1 MLANLTP
8 KQKEL
13 LELVALL
20 GREKF
25 APRAERYDREASF
38 PFENY
43 ADLREHNLLALCI
56 PTADGGWGADFQ
68 TYCLVAAELARYC
81 STTTLTLN
89 MHCATT
95 MWIGKMVDDLCL
107 PGDVQAVHAA
117 RRAAAYRRVV
127 QTGALH
133 AQPFSEGNQAAAGKQ
148 AFVTTATRE
157 DGGWRVNGRKIF
169 ASLSGAADYYVILA
183 TEDKPDATA
192 RDTLFLALPKDA
204 EGLSI
209 VGDWDPLGMRG
220 TVSRTLLMN
229 NVFVPDELQLM
240 PRGVYHQLAVQ
251 WPHMFLTLTP
261 SYLGLSQA
269 IFDFTVAYLR
279 GEVPPMREKRRK
291 QPLKQAAVAEMKIML
306 ETSRAL
312 FLAAIAEA
320 GPNPSKEAR
329 LRAYAMQYTVMEN
342 VNRLAALAVRTCG
355 GQSILRPLPLERMY
369 RDSRCGSLML
379 PWTAELCIERLGREC
394 LYEPGERDE

>member
-1 MLANLTP
+1 MTEKRRFRSRITP
-8 KQKEL
+8 ICE
-13 LELVALL
+13 
-20 GREKF
+20 
-25 APRAERYDREASF
+25 ST
-38 PFENY
+38 
-43 ADLREHNLLALCI
+43 NLLALCI
-56 PTADGGWGADFQ
+56 PTADGGWGPTFRP
-68 TYCLVAAELARYC
+68 TVSHGKLARYC
-81 STTTLTLN
+81 FTTTLTLN

-95 MWIGKMVDDLCL
+95 MWIGKMVDDLGL

-148 AFVTTATRE
+148 AFVTTARRE

-183 TEDKPDATA
+183 TEDKPNATA

-240 PRGVYHQLAVQ
+240 PRELYHQLAVQ

-279 GEVPPMREKRRK
+279 GEVPPCARN
-291 QPLKQAAVAEMKIML
+291 VAS
-306 ETSRAL
+306 SRSNK
-312 FLAAIAEA
+312 
-320 GPNPSKEAR
+320 PRSPK
-329 LRAYAMQYTVMEN
+329 
-342 VNRLAALAVRTCG
+342 
-355 GQSILRPLPLERMY
+355 
-369 RDSRCGSLML
+369 
-379 PWTAELCIERLGREC
+379 
-394 LYEPGERDE
+394 

>member
-43 ADLREHNLLALCI
+43 ADLRERSISLALCI

-95 MWIGKMVDDLCL
+95 MWIGKMVDDLNL
-107 PGDVQAVHAA
+107 PSDVQAVHAA
-117 RRAAAYRRVV
+117 RRAALTGGSSKLVRSMPSRFPKVTRR
-127 QTGALH
+127 QQESRRLLPLPPRRRRLAH
-133 AQPFSEGNQAAAGKQ
+133 QRAEDFCFSLRPA
-148 AFVTTATRE
+148 
-157 DGGWRVNGRKIF
+157 I
-169 ASLSGAADYYVILA
+169 YYVILA
-183 TEDKPDATA
+183 TEDKPELRPATHFFSHCQ
-192 RDTLFLALPKDA
+192 RT
-204 EGLSI
+204 GRLSI

-261 SYLGLSQA
+261 SYLGLPQA

-291 QPLKQAAVAEMKIML
+291 QPLKQAAVAEMKIMF